1 MTRVAAGLLVG
12 MVLVLGICLL
22 DGDEQAGQD
31 LCLAFLMLA
40 HASDVGHP
48 LEPAGRL
55 TPVPSHGAPLAS
67 LDRPVPPPRA

>member
-1 MTRVAAGLLVG
+1 
-12 MVLVLGICLL
+12 
-22 DGDEQAGQD
+22 
-31 LCLAFLMLA
+31 MLA